1 MHNHVVAYLDRCT
14 IYGKIKNDDVYVVDQ
29 LGGFNV
35 AQIMDFIKF
44 ANENNCINVTAVLMA
59 YKNENFSDSDAM
71 DEFVL

>member
-1 MHNHVVAYLDRCT
+1 MRKAGLF
-14 IYGKIKNDDVYVVDQ
+14 IYGKIKNYDASVVDQ

-44 ANENNCINVTAVLMA
+44 ANENNCINVTAAIMA
-59 YKNENFSDSDAM
+59 YKNAHYGNESVM